1 MNTGR
6 KDEFGRDQVT
16 NSIGQ
21 TSAFIMPDSTVRRQP
36 KQAKN
41 GNKIDRIFIEMG
53 RSLGWKVQRNG
64 SGKMFAA

>member
-21 TSAFIMPDSTVRRQP
+21 TSAFIMPDPTVRRQP
-36 KQAKN
+36 KQAKK
-41 GNKIDRIFIEMG
+41 GNKIDWIFI
-53 RSLGWKVQRNG
+53 
-64 SGKMFAA
+64 